1 MAPPTF
7 GTSVNPPWARV
18 ANFVKKPPLIV
29 NVTYLELN
37 GFNASMWVS
46 WSLSDPKKSQC
57 IDRFIQ
63 IHQLCANKHKNH
75 IKFEVSLHFQSIWPT
90 VRRCQAASSILPKI
104 EWAIAPHP
112 LPTRHLRPWAKLI
125 LICIWAFISI
135 FDLLFQKPS
144 LKRRPKRN
152 FSQQGGH
159 VRRNGDPPI
168 TWYQPPPRF
177 GYVKYF
183 RVFGV
188 RTVFDLLMVFKDF

>member
-1 MAPPTF
+1 MHPCGPLEVYQTLKSHNALIDLFKFISYVQINTRITSSLSFLYIFNQSGLLCAAARRLLQFCQKLSGQLPPT
-7 GTSVNPPWARV
+7 
-18 ANFVKKPPLIV
+18 
-29 NVTYLELN
+29 
-37 GFNASMWVS
+37 
-46 WSLSDPKKSQC
+46 
-57 IDRFIQ
+57 
-63 IHQLCANKHKNH
+63 
-75 IKFEVSLHFQSIWPT
+75 
-90 VRRCQAASSILPKI
+90 
-104 EWAIAPHP
+104 P